1 MCSKPPRHPHLRA
14 WPPQLHVFRRATA
27 EAQAGV
33 GGGGGAFV
41 SDVAVSFD
49 TQVGDQDATLQSGVV
64 RFQIRRRRLA
74 SEDKRHE
81 RR

>member
-1 MCSKPPRHPHLRA
+1 MCSKPPRRPHLRV
-14 WPPQLHVFRRATA
+14 WPPQLHVFRRATVA
-27 EAQAGV
+27 AQAGA
-33 GGGGGAFV
+33 GGGAFV

-49 TQVGDQDATLQSGVV
+49 TQVGGQDATLQSGVV